1 MEDINVLVQSNQNII
16 KDVLDEFPTAINDEN
31 YLDYVQEG
39 NKALVL
45 AINTFDFK
53 KNYDFSSYA
62 FQIVEC
68 EIISYIMGYSSV
80 ISISEEMLEQSKIF
94 NLKKEALEKL
104 ENKSLSVVELVNK
117 TGYPIEKV
125 VMFLKYNLFSLRFK
139 YIHEEE
145 KDNAIE
151 DIMLS
156 TKM

>member
-1 MEDINVLVQSNQNII
+1 MKDMNEIIQSNQSII
-16 KDVLDEFPTAINDEN
+16 KDVLDEFPTAINEEN

-45 AINTFDFK
+45 AANTFDFK

-62 FQIVEC
+62 FQVVEC
-68 EIISYIMGYSSV
+68 EIISYIMGYNSV
-80 ISISEEMLEQSKIF
+80 MSISEEMLEKLKIF
-94 NLKKEALEKL
+94 NSKKEELEMI

-117 TGYPIEKV
+117 LGYSIEQV
-125 VMFLKYNLFSLRFK
+125 VTFIKYNLFSLRSRK
-139 YIHEEE
+139 MINDE

-151 DIMLS
+151 DILLS